1 MSKKGNTLFKKL
13 LKSYSTKFS
22 LSALIILILLSL
34 IACNHSKISSNNFEL
49 KSSNKYPAAST
60 ADFNINSNLDWPHE
74 NSDLIPDPALFFG
87 KLPNGFRYVLM
98 KNTNPQNRVSIHLN
112 IQAGSMYETDK
123 QLGLSHFIE
132 HMLFCGSKHFKPGDL
147 VKYFQSIGM
156 QFGPDANAHTGFY
169 ETGYDILLPEGNK
182 QSLEKG
188 LAVMKE
194 FAEGALLLQTEIDK
208 EHKVILAEKRTRD
221 SASYRTF
228 VSVMKFLLPEAR
240 MSKRFPIGEEEV
252 IKNADHDL
260 LKIYYDT
267 WYRPD
272 NMIIVMAGD
281 FDQKQA
287 TKLINEKFSTLSA
300 RAPIQ
305 PRPDIGV
312 INHKGIKTF
321 YHFEKETGKTTATI
335 EVINKRIMEP
345 DSASFKR
352 KQLLKNIADQIVQ
365 NRLDKIV
372 SKTTSPFTSASISS
386 STSFYQVEFSEISA
400 ETSPE
405 NWEESLSLLEK
416 TLRKSL
422 KYGFTKSELEIV
434 KKDFLSKLDNAV
446 KKMPT
451 RNSSML
457 AGNIVQDLNNEKVT
471 MSPEQERNL
480 LAPIINSINLKDV
493 HDAFKDAWAANHRLI
508 MVTGNAKITAK
519 NKTPEDLI
527 YEVFDRSSRVKVLRP
542 SEIKPAVFPYL
553 AEPEKKG
560 KIINRTE
567 IPDLGIVQIDFD
579 NGIRLNLKQTDFEAD
594 EVLVNLS
601 FGFGKSAEPSN
612 MAGLAELSEQVI
624 NESGLGSLKKEEI
637 KRAMAGKNT
646 NLIFGFDEDCFLFKG
661 ITVSKEVPLLFQL
674 IYAHLIDQAYRQ
686 EAYSLSMER
695 FKQQYRKL
703 SSSIDGAMLLS
714 GKRLLAGGDTR
725 FGLPPYHLF
734 KNLTL
739 EQVSSWIHNPL
750 KQDKLEISVVGD
762 FDMDSLIETAAKYLG
777 GLPQRS
783 TYKTNKISTSP
794 EFPAAQLFE
803 ISVAT
808 KIQKG
813 VVIVAYPTEDIW
825 DINRTRRLSVLADI
839 FSNRLR
845 ERIREKLGAAYSST
859 AYNQPGKAYPGYGVF
874 QAFVHVDPDDSDL
887 IVSEIKGIA
896 LDLVEKGIQED
907 ELRRSLDPTIT
918 SIKDLLRKNEYWLN
932 TVLSGSLRHPQKLDW
947 SRTIMQGYSSITSD
961 DLSKTAKKYLDNEKA
976 ATIIIKPEKAIK
988 K

>member
-1 MSKKGNTLFKKL
+1 MLKKL

-22 LSALIILILLSL
+22 LSALIIFILLFSP
-34 IACNHSKISSNNFEL
+34 ACNYIQTGSKSFHL
-49 KSSNKYPAAST
+49 KSTHKYSSAVNT
-60 ADFNINSNLDWPHE
+60 ADSDINSNLDWPHE
-74 NSDLIPDPALFFG
+74 NSDLLPDPALLFG

-98 KNTNPQNRVSIHLN
+98 KNTNPKDRVSLRLNVQTGSIH
-112 IQAGSMYETDK
+112 ETDK
-123 QLGLSHFIE
+123 QQGLSHFIE
-132 HMLFCGSKHFKPGDL
+132 HMLFCGSKHFKPGEL

-156 QFGPDANAHTGFY
+156 QFGHDANAHTGFY
-169 ETGYDILLPEGNK
+169 ETVYDMLLPEANK
-182 QSLEKG
+182 KSLEKG
-188 LAVMKE
+188 LTVMKD
-194 FAEGALLLQTEIDK
+194 FAESALLLQSEIDR
-208 EHKVILAEKRTRD
+208 ERKVILAEKRTRD

-228 VSVMKFLLPEAR
+228 VSVMKFLFHETRIP
-240 MSKRFPIGEEEV
+240 KRFPIGKEEI
-252 IKNADHDL
+252 IKNADHNL
-260 LKIYYDT
+260 LKDYYDT

-272 NMIIVMAGD
+272 NMILVMVGD

-287 TKLINEKFSTLSA
+287 TMLIEKNFSSLYA
-300 RAPIQ
+300 RASIQ
-305 PRPDIGV
+305 PRPDIGQ

-321 YHFEKETGKTTATI
+321 YHFEKETGKTTVAI
-335 EVINKRIMEP
+335 EVINKKTIQP
-345 DSASFKR
+345 DSVAFQK
-352 KQLLKNIADQIVQ
+352 KQLVKNIADQIVQ

-372 SKTTSPFTSASISS
+372 SKTIFPFTSASISS
-386 STSFYQVEFSEISA
+386 GTSFYQVEFSEISA

-405 NWEESLSLLEK
+405 NWEKSLSLLEK

-422 KYGFTKSELEIV
+422 KHGFTKSELEIV
-434 KKDFLSKLDNAV
+434 KKDFLSILDNTV

-451 RNSSML
+451 RNSRML
-457 AGNIVQDLNNEKVT
+457 ARSIIKDLNNERVT
-471 MSPEQERNL
+471 MSPEQKRNF
-480 LAPIINSINLKDV
+480 LAPIINSITLKNA
-493 HDAFKDAWAANHRLI
+493 HDAFKKAWSSDHRLV
-508 MVTGNAKITAK
+508 MVTGNAEIIPD
-519 NKTPEDLI
+519 NKTHEDMI
-527 YEVFDRSSRVKVLRP
+527 YEVFDRSSRVKVSRP

-553 AEPEKKG
+553 AEPEKNS

-601 FGFGKSAEPSN
+601 FGFGRSAEPAN

-686 EAYSLSMER
+686 EAYSLCMER
-695 FKQQYRKL
+695 FKQQYQKL

-714 GKRLLAGGDTR
+714 GMRLLAGGDTR

-739 EQVSSWIHNPL
+739 EQVSSWIHNSL

-777 GLPQRS
+777 GFRPRS
-783 TYKTNKISTSP
+783 GLQKNKISTSP

-803 ISVAT
+803 INVAT
-808 KIQKG
+808 KIQNG

-825 DINRTRRLSVLADI
+825 DISRTRRLSVLADI

-845 ERIREKLGAAYSST
+845 ERIREKLGAVYSST
-859 AYNQPGKAYPGYGVF
+859 AYNKPGKAYPGYGVF

-887 IVSEIKGIA
+887 IVNELKEIA
-896 LDLVEKGIQED
+896 SDLVEKGIAED
-907 ELRRSLDPTIT
+907 ELRRSLDPIIT
-918 SIKDLLRKNEYWLN
+918 SIKDLLRQNEYWLN

-947 SRTIMQGYSSITSD
+947 SRTIMKGYSSITSD
-961 DLSKTAKKYLDNEKA
+961 DLSAIAKKYLDNEKA
-976 ATIIIKPEKAIK
+976 VTIIIKPEN
-988 K
+988 

>member
-1 MSKKGNTLFKKL
+1 MFKRL

-22 LSALIILILLSL
+22 LSALIIFILLFSP
-34 IACNHSKISSNNFEL
+34 ACNHSQAGSKSFHL
-49 KSSNKYPAAST
+49 KSTSKYSSAVNT
-60 ADFNINSNLDWPHE
+60 ADSNINSNLDWPYE
-74 NSDLIPDPALFFG
+74 NSDLLPDPALLFG

-112 IQAGSMYETDK
+112 IQAGSMHETDK
-123 QLGLSHFIE
+123 QQGLSHFIE

-156 QFGPDANAHTGFY
+156 RFGPDANANTGFY
-169 ETGYDILLPEGNK
+169 ETVYDILLPEGDK
-182 QSLEKG
+182 KSLEKG
-188 LAVMKE
+188 LAVMKD
-194 FAEGALLLQTEIDK
+194 FAEGALLLQSEIDR
-208 EHKVILAEKRTRD
+208 ERKVILAEKRTRD

-228 VSVMKFLLPEAR
+228 VSVMKFLLPETR
-240 MSKRFPIGEEEV
+240 ITKRFPIGEEEV
-252 IKNADHDL
+252 IKKADQNL
-260 LKIYYDT
+260 LKAYYDT

-272 NMIIVMAGD
+272 NMIIVMVGD

-287 TKLINEKFSTLSA
+287 AMLIEKKFSTLYA
-300 RAPIQ
+300 GAPIQ
-305 PRPDIGV
+305 QRPDVGV

-321 YHFEKETGKTTATI
+321 YHFEKETGKTTVTI
-335 EVINKRIMEP
+335 EVINKKIIEP
-345 DSASFKR
+345 DSVFFQR

-372 SKTTSPFTSASISS
+372 SKNTSPFTSASISS
-386 STSFYQVEFSEISA
+386 GINFYQIESSDISA

-422 KYGFTKSELEIV
+422 EYGFTKSELEIV
-434 KKDFLSKLDNAV
+434 KKDFLSMLDNAV

-451 RNSSML
+451 QNSIML
-457 AGNIVQDLNNEKVT
+457 ASSIIKDLNNERVT
-471 MSPEQERNL
+471 MSPEQKRNF

-493 HDAFKDAWAANHRLI
+493 HDAFKDAWASDHRLI
-508 MVTGNAKITAK
+508 MVTGNAEIIPAQ
-519 NKTPEDLI
+519 KTHEDKSHEDII
-527 YEVFDRSSRVKVLRP
+527 YEVFDRSSRVKVSRP
-542 SEIKPAVFPYL
+542 SEIEPAVFPYL

-579 NGIRLNLKQTDFEAD
+579 NGIRLNLKQTDFESD

-601 FGFGKSAEPSN
+601 FGFGKSAESAN

-637 KRAMAGKNT
+637 KIAMAGKNT
-646 NLIFGFDEDCFLFKG
+646 NLFFGFDEDCFLFKG

-674 IYAHLIDQAYRQ
+674 IYSHLLDQAYRQ
-686 EAYSLSMER
+686 EAYSLCMER

-703 SSSIDGAMLLS
+703 SSSIDGAMVLS

-777 GLPQRS
+777 GLRPRS
-783 TYKTNKISTSP
+783 GLQKNKISTSP

-803 ISVAT
+803 INVAT

-813 VVIVAYPTEDIW
+813 VVLVAYPTEDIW
-825 DINRTRRLSVLADI
+825 DISRTRRLSVLADI

-845 ERIREKLGAAYSST
+845 ESIREKLGTVYSST
-859 AYNQPGKAYPGYGVF
+859 AYNQPGRAYPGYGVF

-896 LDLVEKGIQED
+896 SDLVEKGITED

-947 SRTIMQGYSSITSD
+947 SRTIMKGYSSITSD
-961 DLSKTAKKYLDNEKA
+961 DISKTARKYLDNEKA
-976 ATIIIKPEKAIK
+976 AIIIIKPEKNIK